1 MNPIDELRRYGQS
14 LWLDYISRG
23 MIRSGELKRLIE
35 QAGITGLTSNPTL
48 FERAIDETHDYDDA
62 LGRLAADHHLDARA
76 VYESLSVEDVRA
88 AADVLRSVYKRT
100 GGADGYASIEVSPH
114 LAHDSNGTV
123 AEASR
128 LWREIDR
135 PNVMVKIPA
144 TREGVPAIEDAL
156 ASGININI
164 TLIFSMRQYE
174 AVAGAFLRG
183 IERASSPARIAS
195 VASVFVSRIDTAVD
209 RELEKIGTSE
219 ALGLR
224 GRAAIANARLIYRRF
239 REIFDSPRFAGLR
252 ARQVH
257 APRVLWGST
266 GTKNPAYS
274 DVMYVEELIGPNTIN
289 TVPPATLRAFQ
300 EHGRSRG
307 ASAAEGWTEAESLL
321 QRVQTVGVDLEAVL
335 DKLESEGVAAFRS
348 SLDKLLATLDRK
360 RSLTL
365 HA

>member
-23 MIRSGELKRLIE
+23 MIRSGELQRLIE

-62 LGRLAADHHLDARA
+62 LRRHDADPHLDARA
-76 VYESLSVEDVRA
+76 IYESLSFEDVQA
-88 AADVLRSVYKRT
+88 AADALRPVYERT
-100 GGADGYASIEVSPH
+100 GGADGYASIEVSPY
-114 LAHDSNGTV
+114 LAHDPDGTV

-128 LWREIDR
+128 LWHEIDR

-144 TREGVPAIEDAL
+144 TREGIPAIEAAL
-156 ASGININI
+156 ASGININV

-183 IERASSPARIAS
+183 IERLSSPARSAS
-195 VASVFVSRIDTAVD
+195 VASVFISRIDTAVD
-209 RELEKIGTSE
+209 RELEKIGTPE
-219 ALGLR
+219 ALALR

-239 REIFDSPRFAGLR
+239 REIFDSPRFASLR
-252 ARQVH
+252 MRQVH
-257 APRVLWGST
+257 AQRVLWGST
-266 GTKNPAYS
+266 GTKNPEYS

-300 EHGRSRG
+300 EHGRTRG
-307 ASAAEGWTEAESLL
+307 ASAAEGWTKAESILK
-321 QRVQTVGVDLEAVL
+321 QVNAVGVDLEAVL
-335 DKLESEGVAAFRS
+335 DQLESEGVAAFRR
-348 SLDKLLATLDRK
+348 SLDKLLATLERR

-365 HA
+365 HV

>member
-62 LGRLAADHHLDARA
+62 LRRLDADSHLDARA

-88 AADVLRSVYKRT
+88 AADALRPVYKRT
-100 GGADGYASIEVSPH
+100 GGADGYASIEVSPY
-114 LAHDSNGTV
+114 LAHDSSATV

-128 LWREIDR
+128 LWHEIDR

-144 TREGVPAIEDAL
+144 TREGIPAIEEAL

-174 AVAGAFLRG
+174 AVADAFLRG
-183 IERASSPARIAS
+183 IERLSSPARSAS

-209 RELEKIGTSE
+209 RELEKIGTPE
-219 ALGLR
+219 ALALR

-252 ARQVH
+252 MRQVH
-257 APRVLWGST
+257 AQRVLWGST
-266 GTKNPAYS
+266 GTKNPEYS
-274 DVMYVEELIGPNTIN
+274 DVMYVEELIGPDTIN

-300 EHGRSRG
+300 EHGRTRG
-307 ASAAEGWTEAESLL
+307 ASAAEGWTKAESILK
-321 QRVQTVGVDLEAVL
+321 QVNAVGVDLEAVL
-335 DKLESEGVAAFRS
+335 DQLESEGVAAFRR
-348 SLDKLLATLDRK
+348 SLDKLLATLERK

-365 HA
+365 HV